1 MGKIYGLPS
10 FLTGRVV
17 EQKKGSPVED
27 ALVVVIGPS
36 SPSLKKTNI
45 GGWFNIAENAQTT
58 GTYLIIAFKL
68 GYHINVEFVN
78 YEDEPLQPTLEMTRW
93 W

>member
-1 MGKIYGLPS
+1 MGKIYGQPS

-17 EQKKGSPVED
+17 EKKTGSPVED
-27 ALVVVIGPS
+27 AFVVVIGPS
-36 SPSLKKTNI
+36 SPSLIKTNI

-58 GTYLIIAFKL
+58 GTYLIMVFKL

-78 YEDEPLQPTLEMTRW
+78 YKDEPLQPTLEMTRW